1 MWRTL
6 TENDILQ
13 SVTGAERDAIQSA
26 ATSPGQPLPVASVI
40 LTAVHDARGRI
51 AAYRGNTLAE
61 GDTVPETLVHHVVAI
76 IRWRLLTRLPTDRLA
91 TEPRKLEYQEAL
103 KALESVAAGRY
114 AIESP
119 STPDDEPRAQILPS
133 ISGRTSNFKRSQQ
146 DGI

>member
-13 SVTGAERDAIQSA
+13 AVTAAERDAIQTA

-51 AAYRGNTLAE
+51 AAYKANTLAE

-76 IRWRLLTRLPTDRLA
+76 VRWRLLSRLPTDRLA
-91 TEPRKLEYQEAL
+91 TEGRKMEYQEAL
-103 KALESVAAGRY
+103 KALESVATGRYSIEQPETADDEKRATLRPSIAGR
-114 AIESP
+114 ERKF
-119 STPDDEPRAQILPS
+119 T
-133 ISGRTSNFKRSQQ
+133 RTTQ